1 MPASC
6 PFRRN
11 PLLTVFWA
19 ILLIALIAASGGFW
33 LRYQNEAQNQ
43 TVIVTADYEEFLKTS
58 NTAAIHPRQLVLEPQ
73 GAVVHA
79 ARVEKALQGQSASL
93 LPFLQLRNRR
103 GILDEVPERIA

>member
-58 NTAAIHPRQLVLEPQ
+58 NTAAIPMETTLKKLQAALHILFPQ
-73 GAVVHA
+73 YMRSYA
-79 ARVEKALQGQSASL
+79 
-93 LPFLQLRNRR
+93 
-103 GILDEVPERIA
+103 